1 MEVELI
7 NINLIRWVLN
17 LKKILHVIA
26 QRPEKTGSGTYLQAL
41 IEQGDKKGYS
51 QAVIAGIPADE
62 FNIHFKENVKF
73 YPVVFQTE
81 KLPFPV
87 VGMTDIMPYKSTM
100 YRKLDND
107 MLIKWKNAFS
117 EVLTKSVAEFRP
129 DIIITHHL
137 WILSAM
143 VKEMFPLIKTI
154 AICHGTDLRQMD
166 LAPNFNNYVSKYC
179 RNIDNIAALHED
191 QKNEIIKK
199 YQIDKNKITVVGVG
213 FNPNIFYT
221 NDTEKNMDKIK
232 LIYAGK
238 LNFAKGIP
246 SLIKSYNKLDIDRNS
261 IELILAG
268 SGTGSQFKAIEKM
281 AEESRLRII
290 LKGSISQKELSKLFR
305 ESHLF
310 VFPSFFEGLPLVL
323 TEALASGMLIVTT
336 NLPGVKDFFGDYIN
350 KKGLIEYVKMPSLKS
365 LDEPFEEDLPN
376 FEKEFSKA
384 IENQLE
390 KIRNKYY
397 KKDPKV
403 KEVIDNMS
411 WKGVFNKIE
420 NLF

>member
-1 MEVELI
+1 M
-7 NINLIRWVLN
+7 
-17 LKKILHVIA
+17 KKILHIIA

-41 IEQGDKKGYS
+41 IEQGEKKGYC
-51 QAVIAGIPADE
+51 QAVIAGIPANE
-62 FNIHFKENVKF
+62 PNTCFKTDVKF
-73 YPVVFQTE
+73 YPVVFETE
-81 KLPFPV
+81 TLPFPV

-100 YRKLDND
+100 YRKLNED
-107 MLIKWKNAFS
+107 MLSKWKNAFS
-117 EVLTKSVAEFRP
+117 EVLTKSVMEFKP

-221 NDTEKNMDKIK
+221 NDTEKNMNKIK

-246 SLIKSYNKLDIDRNS
+246 SLIKSYNKLDIDKNS

-281 AEESRLRII
+281 AKESRLQII
-290 LKGSISQKELSKLFR
+290 LKGSIPQNELSKLFR

-376 FEKEFSKA
+376 FEEEFSKA

-390 KIRNKYY
+390 KIKNKYY

-420 NLF
+420 NLFNS

>member
-1 MEVELI
+1 M
-7 NINLIRWVLN
+7 LN
-17 LKKILHVIA
+17 LKKILHIIA

-41 IEQGDKKGYS
+41 IEQGEKKGYC
-51 QAVIAGIPADE
+51 QAVIAGIPANE
-62 FNIHFKENVKF
+62 PNTYFKTDVKF
-73 YPVVFQTE
+73 YPVVFET
-81 KLPFPV
+81 KTLPFPV

-100 YRKLDND
+100 YRKLNED
-107 MLIKWKNAFS
+107 MLSKWKNAFS
-117 EVLTKSVAEFRP
+117 EVLTKSVMEFKP
-129 DIIITHHL
+129 DVIITHHL

-154 AICHGTDLRQMD
+154 AICHGTDLRQMN

-179 RNIDNIAALHED
+179 RSIDNIAALHED

-199 YQIDKNKITVVGVG
+199 YQIDQNKITVVGVG

-221 NDTEKNMDKIK
+221 SDTEKNMDKIK

-246 SLIKSYNKLDIDRNS
+246 SLIKSYNKLDIDKNS

-268 SGTGSQFKAIEKM
+268 SGTGSQFKAIEKI
-281 AEESRLRII
+281 AEESRLKVI
-290 LKGSISQKELSKLFR
+290 LKGSIPQNELSKLFR

-323 TEALASGMLIVTT
+323 TEALASDMLIVTT

-376 FEKEFSKA
+376 FEEEFSKA

-390 KIRNKYY
+390 KIKNKYY

-420 NLF
+420 NLFNS

>member
-1 MEVELI
+1 M
-7 NINLIRWVLN
+7 LN
-17 LKKILHVIA
+17 LKKILHIIA

-41 IEQGDKKGYS
+41 IEQGEKKNYS
-51 QAVIAGIPADE
+51 QAVIAGIPANE
-62 FNIHFKENVKF
+62 PNEYFKTNVKF
-73 YPVVFQTE
+73 YPVLFETE
-81 KLPFPV
+81 NLPFPV

-100 YRKLDND
+100 YKNLND
-107 MLIKWKNAFS
+107 DMINKWKNSFS
-117 EVLTKSVAEFRP
+117 KVLTKSVIEFKP

-166 LAPNFNNYVSKYC
+166 LVPNFNNYVSKHC
-179 RNIDNIAALHED
+179 RNIDNILALHEN
-191 QKNEIIKK
+191 QKNEIIKR

-221 NDTEKNMDKIK
+221 NDTEKNIDKIK

-246 SLIKSYNKLDIDRNS
+246 SLIKSYNKLDIDKNS

-281 AEESRLRII
+281 AEESRLKII
-290 LKGSISQKELSKLFR
+290 LKGSIPQNELSKLFR
-305 ESHLF
+305 ESHIF

-336 NLPGVKDFFGDYIN
+336 DLPGVKDFFGDYIN

-384 IENQLE
+384 IENQLK
-390 KIRNKYY
+390 KIKNEYY
-397 KKDPKV
+397 KKDLKV
-403 KEVIDNMS
+403 KKVIDTMS
-411 WKGVFNKIE
+411 WEGVFNKIE
-420 NLF
+420 NLFNS

>member
-1 MEVELI
+1 M
-7 NINLIRWVLN
+7 
-17 LKKILHVIA
+17 KKILHIIA

-41 IEQGDKKGYS
+41 IEQGEKKGYC
-51 QAVIAGIPADE
+51 QAVIAGIPANE
-62 FNIHFKENVKF
+62 PNKYFKTNVKF
-73 YPVVFQTE
+73 YPVVFETE
-81 KLPFPV
+81 NLPFPV

-100 YRKLDND
+100 YRKLNED
-107 MLIKWKNAFS
+107 MISKWKNAFS
-117 EVLTKSVAEFRP
+117 EVLTKSVMEFKP

-221 NDTEKNMDKIK
+221 NDTEKKMDKIK

-246 SLIKSYNKLDIDRNS
+246 SLIKSYNKLDIDKIS

-268 SGTGSQFKAIEKM
+268 SGTGSQFKVIEKM
-281 AEESRLRII
+281 AEESRLKVI
-290 LKGSISQKELSKLFR
+290 LKGSIPQSELSKLFR

-376 FEKEFSKA
+376 FEEEFYKA

-390 KIRNKYY
+390 KIKNKHY
-397 KKDPKV
+397 KKDLKI

-420 NLF
+420 NLFNS